1 MGFFPLKPKEF
12 VLESCK
18 TYYSP
23 DDFKWLWLAL
33 NGSGVI
39 HRLVILPFSRGGDLF
54 SFLLY
59 YVIRPELKYIAI
71 CLCNND
77 PDFIFLLNWL
87 VVYSMPTAMSFVI
100 GIVQCICSTCWMRT
114 LKISYLTHWSWERAE
129 GIYLIYQVVRC
140 HKGDSKKYART
151 YYEALNHWIR
161 SCLHKSI
168 RDLLPMHFTV
178 WKLMTLTKR

>member
-18 TYYSP
+18 TYYSLG
-23 DDFKWLWLAL
+23 DFKWLWLAL
-33 NGSGVI
+33 NGSDVI

-100 GIVQCICSTCWMRT
+100 GNRT
-114 LKISYLTHWSWERAE
+114 MYLFHLLKEDFKNLLFDSLIMGKSWRNLSYLSSCALSQRRFQKICLNILRGTESLNQILLAQKYQGSSPNAFYGLEAYDTH
-129 GIYLIYQVVRC
+129 
-140 HKGDSKKYART
+140 
-151 YYEALNHWIR
+151 
-161 SCLHKSI
+161 
-168 RDLLPMHFTV
+168 
-178 WKLMTLTKR
+178 